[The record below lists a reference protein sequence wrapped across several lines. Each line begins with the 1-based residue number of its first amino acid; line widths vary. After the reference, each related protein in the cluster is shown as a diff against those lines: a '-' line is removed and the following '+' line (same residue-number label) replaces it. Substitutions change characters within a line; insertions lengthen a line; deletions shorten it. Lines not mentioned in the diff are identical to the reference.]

1 MEFVMV
7 PLGVERSR
15 WLGELAQAIDD
26 AQRVVWEYGSS
37 VGLSADAL
45 DLYARLEVVRDEL
58 ERIRLARRSDETHPK
73 RSFLRQSGAFE
84 ALSP

>member
-1 MEFVMV
+1 MV

-26 AQRVVWEYGSS
+26 AQRVVGEYGSS

>member
-1 MEFVMV
+1 MV

-15 WLGELAQAIDD
+15 WFGELAQAIDD
-26 AQRVVWEYGSS
+26 AQRVVWEIGSS

-45 DLYARLEVVRDEL
+45 DLYARLEVVRDEV
-58 ERIRLARRSDETHPK
+58 ERMRLARLAVETRPERPLFGRSDT
-73 RSFLRQSGAFE
+73 FQ

>member
-1 MEFVMV
+1 MG

-26 AQRVVWEYGSS
+26 AQQLVWELGST
-37 VGLSADAL
+37 VGLSMETL

-58 ERIRLARRSDETHPK
+58 ERMRRARRRADIHPD
-73 RSFLRQSGAFE
+73 RTDFGWPGAFE
-84 ALSP
+84 VFAP

>member
-1 MEFVMV
+1 MV

-26 AQRVVWEYGSS
+26 AQRLVWELGSAA
-37 VGLSADAL
+37 GLSVDTL

-58 ERIRLARRSDETHPK
+58 ERMRRARGGGDTYPK
-73 RSFLRQSGAFE
+73 RSFFWEPGTFE